1 MIITSLS
8 LIIIS
13 TSGILGYVLYKQTQ
27 RNQERRRV
35 QKEFQSKHGL
45 ANKIVDMIS
54 KDGIITKWLKA
65 NKGETLKIFREL
77 MTDMLNTFDSSNPTL
92 NITHESQLPAL
103 PSTPNTAV
111 AASIMDRILETTSWI
126 CSRTLFDLTNNTI
139 VQDVSILNNAA
150 NIPSSIA
157 NISEYRHKTIRDEAT
172 TDYLKSVAKC
182 QKLYN
187 DSVQQLRYEIG
198 DIVGLEI
205 DRVDRT
211 NTSPKPLPCKVIS
224 IHTLQ
229 NDCVMYK
236 LCTLKGVL
244 SVLYGVQDL
253 LDLRNNDFA
262 DLRSVDPTIPFTQA
276 CKEYVSVGINSV
288 SGTCNCSG
296 KCATKACPC
305 KAKNVKCCTKCHPK
319 NNMPVEISNNFCIC
333 LQVVSSVFYVNYTL
347 LKVPYNILINNR
359 IVSKE
364 TQQEQKSL
372 AEKKKSWT
380 RKWNKIEPFVKHFP
394 LGFMLGFIRNLI
406 VLAIERHVDV

>member
-1 MIITSLS
+1 
-8 LIIIS
+8 
-13 TSGILGYVLYKQTQ
+13 
-27 RNQERRRV
+27 
-35 QKEFQSKHGL
+35 
-45 ANKIVDMIS
+45 
-54 KDGIITKWLKA
+54 
-65 NKGETLKIFREL
+65 
-77 MTDMLNTFDSSNPTL
+77 
-92 NITHESQLPAL
+92 
-103 PSTPNTAV
+103 
-111 AASIMDRILETTSWI
+111 MDRILETTSWI

-139 VQDVSILNNAA
+139 VQGLPEKHSTQLITLFVFFFHEIDVSILNNAA

-319 NNMPVEISNNFCIC
+319 NNMPVEISNNFSIC

-364 TQQEQKSL
+364 TQQE
-372 AEKKKSWT
+372 
-380 RKWNKIEPFVKHFP
+380 RKRLYIYYLLGEFKFP
-394 LGFMLGFIRNLI
+394 LYGKLNFNL
-406 VLAIERHVDV
+406 L